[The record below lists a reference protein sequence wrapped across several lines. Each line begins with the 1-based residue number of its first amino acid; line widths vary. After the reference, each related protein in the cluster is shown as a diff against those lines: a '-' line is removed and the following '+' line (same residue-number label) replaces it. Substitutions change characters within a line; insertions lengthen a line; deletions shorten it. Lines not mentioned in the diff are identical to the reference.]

1 MATRLLPVLAAVLAL
16 AGGACVHQTEAPP
29 LAGPSGL
36 ALSLSVTATPDS
48 VNRDGSSQSAI
59 KVSAYDANGRARSG
73 LSIRMDMEVGGKQ
86 QDFGT
91 LSSRTIVTGADG
103 SATTVYTAPGP
114 PPPAAGGGTT
124 IVTVVAT
131 PTGVDAQASHSWGV
145 DIRLVTP
152 GVILPPAD
160 TPTAAFTVSPTPVSV
175 NVTANFD
182 GSSSCGG
189 PVTNG
194 ICSSTSAIVGYSWN
208 FGDGSTGGGRTTTHK
223 YSAPGIF
230 AVTLTVVNDRGVAAS
245 ATQTIA
251 VGSTLAPTA
260 AFVFSPTAPSV
271 GQTVVFNADPS
282 KAAVGHT
289 IVQYSWNFGDG
300 ATATGTPVSHSFA
313 TAGSYNVTL
322 TVVDDTGQTGTS
334 ALSVTVK

>member
-1 MATRLLPVLAAVLAL
+1 MATRLLPVLASVLAL

-73 LSIRMDMEVGGKQ
+73 LSIRRDMEVGGKQ

-131 PTGVDAQASHSWGV
+131 PTGIDAQASHSWGV

-189 PVTNG
+189 PVT
-194 ICSSTSAIVGYSWN
+194 S
-208 FGDGSTGGGRTTTHK
+208 
-223 YSAPGIF
+223 
-230 AVTLTVVNDRGVAAS
+230 
-245 ATQTIA
+245 
-251 VGSTLAPTA
+251 
-260 AFVFSPTAPSV
+260 
-271 GQTVVFNADPS
+271 
-282 KAAVGHT
+282 
-289 IVQYSWNFGDG
+289 
-300 ATATGTPVSHSFA
+300 
-313 TAGSYNVTL
+313 
-322 TVVDDTGQTGTS
+322 
-334 ALSVTVK
+334 